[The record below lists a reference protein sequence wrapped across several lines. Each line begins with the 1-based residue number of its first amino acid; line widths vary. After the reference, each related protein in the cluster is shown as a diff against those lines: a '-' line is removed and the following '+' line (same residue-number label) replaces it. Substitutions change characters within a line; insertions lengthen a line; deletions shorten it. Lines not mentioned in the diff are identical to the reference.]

1 MSTKKRLEAPKMRG
15 VEDLLSMEVE
25 QPSSMIPINQI
36 QLPHKQPRRWFDQQ
50 KMMHLVESVRKY
62 GILEPLL
69 VRPIPEGKYELVAGE
84 RRLRA
89 ALEVGLTDVPIVSKE
104 LTDTEALAVAL
115 LENLQRED
123 LNPVDETEGVLDLL
137 AINLDITTEEV
148 ISVLNSAA
156 NAKKRNLE
164 LTENVSRQLEQ
175 IESVLAGLG
184 KFNAES
190 FRSSRLPLL
199 NLPDNV
205 LEALRSGKLEYTK
218 ARVIARVL
226 DERQRAEFLERVI
239 TENLPLSQIKQ
250 LIKDLQSVS
259 STSEKT
265 LSERY
270 FDLSKRL
277 KSAKVWDD
285 SKKRKRLEKLLL
297 ELEQLLE

>member
-1 MSTKKRLEAPKMRG
+1 MSTKKRLEAPRMRG

-156 NAKKRNLE
+156 NAKKRNLD

-226 DERQRAEFLERVI
+226 DEQQRAFLLERII
-239 TENLPLSQIKQ
+239 TENLSLSQIKQ
-250 LIKDLQSVS
+250 LIKDLQSAS
-259 STSEKT
+259 SMPDKT

-270 FDLSKRL
+270 FDLGKRL